1 MRRSPPAGRGMAA
14 PVRSPAEPV
23 APPSAHGAA
32 ELPAGL
38 LLVDK
43 PAGVTSHDVV
53 AAVRRAVRSRRVGH
67 AGTLDPFATGL
78 LVVAVGPVTRLLPWV
93 VGEPKVYLATIR
105 FGAATDTD
113 DGTGT
118 VIREAPVP
126 AALAHDPSDDASV
139 RRAMEALTGPLMQR
153 PPAYS
158 AKHVD
163 GTRAYALARRG
174 ALVELPPVPVTVH
187 GWEVVGQEGPDLRVR
202 VTCGGGTYI
211 RALARDLGEAL
222 GSAAHCATL
231 RRERSGPLSVE
242 DAVPFAAL
250 APGALSAGAIRLES
264 PLEALGPVAHEPLE
278 AAQVAAVRQ
287 GRMVRATQPGDRAA
301 LLDQGAVLAVAE
313 RRPGSWW
320 QPRVVL
326 SGGPD
331 GR

>member
-1 MRRSPPAGRGMAA
+1 MAA
-14 PVRSPAEPV
+14 PVRPPADSV
-23 APPSAHGAA
+23 APPGATGAGAA
-32 ELPAGL
+32 PAGL

-43 PAGVTSHDVV
+43 PAGITSHDVV
-53 AAVRRAVRSRRVGH
+53 GAVRRAVRSRRVGH

-78 LVVAVGPVTRLLPWV
+78 LVVAVGPVTRLLPWI

-113 DGTGT
+113 DATGS
-118 VIREAPVP
+118 VVREAEVP
-126 AALAHDPSDDASV
+126 AAVALAPSVDASL
-139 RRAMEALTGPLMQR
+139 RRAMDALTGPLRQR

-174 ALVELPPVPVTVH
+174 AVVDLPPVPVMVH
-187 GWEVVGQEGPDLRVR
+187 GWELLGQDSTDLRVR
-202 VTCGGGTYI
+202 ITCGGGTYI

-231 RRERSGPLSVE
+231 RRERSGPLSVQE
-242 DAVPFAAL
+242 AVPYEAVT
-250 APGALSAGAIRLES
+250 PGALAAGGIRLVS
-264 PLEALGPVAHEPLE
+264 PLDALGPVAREPLD

-287 GRMVRATQPGDRAA
+287 GRMVAATQPGERAA
-301 LLDQGAVLAVAE
+301 LLDRGEVVAMAE
-313 RRPGSWW
+313 RRPGAVW

-326 SGGPD
+326 AGGHDEP
-331 GR
+331 

>member
-1 MRRSPPAGRGMAA
+1 MAA

-158 AKHVD
+158 AKHVE

-187 GWEVVGQEGPDLRVR
+187 GWEVVGQDGPDLQVR
-202 VTCGGGTYI
+202 ITCGGGTYI

-222 GSAAHCATL
+222 GSAAHCATVGGGRRAVRGAGARRPL
-231 RRERSGPLSVE
+231 RRGHP
-242 DAVPFAAL
+242 PGIAAG
-250 APGALSAGAIRLES
+250 GA
-264 PLEALGPVAHEPLE
+264 
-278 AAQVAAVRQ
+278 
-287 GRMVRATQPGDRAA
+287 GR
-301 LLDQGAVLAVAE
+301 
-313 RRPGSWW
+313 
-320 QPRVVL
+320 
-326 SGGPD
+326 GGP
-331 GR
+331 

>member
-1 MRRSPPAGRGMAA
+1 
-14 PVRSPAEPV
+14 
-23 APPSAHGAA
+23 
-32 ELPAGL
+32 
-38 LLVDK
+38 VDK
-43 PAGVTSHDVV
+43 PAGVTSHDIV

-78 LVVAVGPVTRLLPWV
+78 LVLAVGPVTRLLPWI

-118 VIREAPVP
+118 VIRQAPVP
-126 AALAHDPSDDASV
+126 APQTNDRWGGAPVHQAIG
-139 RRAMEALTGPLMQR
+139 ALTGALMQR

-163 GTRAYALARRG
+163 GIRAYALARRG
-174 ALVELPPVPVTVH
+174 APVDLPSVPVTVH
-187 GWEVVGQEGPDLRVR
+187 GWEVLGLDGPDLRVR
-202 VTCGGGTYI
+202 ITCGGGTYV

-242 DAVPFAAL
+242 DAVPYAAL
-250 APGALSAGAIRLES
+250 APGALSTGGIRLAS

-287 GRMVRATQPGDRAA
+287 GRMVRATQPGERAA
-301 LLDQGAVLAVAE
+301 LLDQGTVLAVAE

>member
-1 MRRSPPAGRGMAA
+1 MAA
-14 PVRSPAEPV
+14 PVRPPADPV
-23 APPSAHGAA
+23 APPGATGAGAA
-32 ELPAGL
+32 PAGL

-43 PAGVTSHDVV
+43 PAGITSHDVV
-53 AAVRRAVRSRRVGH
+53 GAVRRAVRSRRVGH

-78 LVVAVGPVTRLLPWV
+78 LVVAVGPVTRLLPWI

-113 DGTGT
+113 DATGS
-118 VIREAPVP
+118 VVREAEVP
-126 AALAHDPSDDASV
+126 DAVAHAPFADASL
-139 RRAMEALTGPLMQR
+139 RQAMDALTGPLRQR

-174 ALVELPPVPVTVH
+174 AVVDLPPVPVMVH
-187 GWEVVGQEGPDLRVR
+187 GWELLGQDGTDLRVR
-202 VTCGGGTYI
+202 ITCGGGTYI

-231 RRERSGPLSVE
+231 RRERSGPLSVQE
-242 DAVPFAAL
+242 AVPYEAVT
-250 APGALSAGAIRLES
+250 PGALAAGGIRLVS
-264 PLEALGPVAHEPLE
+264 PVDALGPVAHEPLD

-287 GRMVRATQPGDRAA
+287 GRTVAATQPGERAA
-301 LLDQGAVLAVAE
+301 LLDRGEVVAMAE
-313 RRPGSWW
+313 RRAGGVW

-326 SGGPD
+326 AGGPD
-331 GR
+331 EP

>member
-1 MRRSPPAGRGMAA
+1 MAA
-14 PVRSPAEPV
+14 PVRPPADSV
-23 APPSAHGAA
+23 APPGATGAGAA
-32 ELPAGL
+32 PAGL

-43 PAGVTSHDVV
+43 PAGITSHDVV
-53 AAVRRAVRSRRVGH
+53 GAVRRAVRSRRVGH

-78 LVVAVGPVTRLLPWV
+78 LVVAVGPVTRLLPWI

-113 DGTGT
+113 DATGS
-118 VIREAPVP
+118 VVREAEVP
-126 AALAHDPSDDASV
+126 AAVALAPSVDASL
-139 RRAMEALTGPLMQR
+139 RQAMDALTGPLRQR

-174 ALVELPPVPVTVH
+174 TIVDLPPVPVMVH
-187 GWEVVGQEGPDLRVR
+187 GWELLGQDSTDLRVR
-202 VTCGGGTYI
+202 ITCGGGTYI

-231 RRERSGPLSVE
+231 RRERSGPLSVQE
-242 DAVPFAAL
+242 AVPYEAVT
-250 APGALSAGAIRLES
+250 PGALAAGGIRLVS
-264 PLEALGPVAHEPLE
+264 PLDALGPVAREPLD

-287 GRMVRATQPGDRAA
+287 GRMVAATQPGERAA
-301 LLDQGAVLAVAE
+301 LLDRGEVVAMAE
-313 RRPGSWW
+313 RRPGAVW

-326 SGGPD
+326 AGGHDEP
-331 GR
+331 

>member
-1 MRRSPPAGRGMAA
+1 MAA
-14 PVRSPAEPV
+14 PVRPPADSV
-23 APPSAHGAA
+23 APPGATGAGAA
-32 ELPAGL
+32 PAGL

-43 PAGVTSHDVV
+43 PAGITSHDVV
-53 AAVRRAVRSRRVGH
+53 GAVRRAVRSRRVGH

-78 LVVAVGPVTRLLPWV
+78 LVVAVGPVTRLLPWI

-113 DGTGT
+113 DATGS
-118 VIREAPVP
+118 VVREAEVP
-126 AALAHDPSDDASV
+126 AAVAHAPFADASL
-139 RRAMEALTGPLMQR
+139 RQAMDALTGPLRQR

-174 ALVELPPVPVTVH
+174 TIVDLPPVPVMVH
-187 GWEVVGQEGPDLRVR
+187 GWELLGQDGTDLRVR
-202 VTCGGGTYI
+202 ITCGGGTYI

-231 RRERSGPLSVE
+231 RRERSGPLSVQE
-242 DAVPFAAL
+242 AVPYEAVT
-250 APGALSAGAIRLES
+250 PGALAAGGIRLVS
-264 PLEALGPVAHEPLE
+264 PLDALGPVAREPLD

-287 GRMVRATQPGDRAA
+287 GRMVAATQPGERAA
-301 LLDQGAVLAVAE
+301 LLDRGEVVAMAE
-313 RRPGSWW
+313 RRPGAVW

-326 SGGPD
+326 AGGHDEP
-331 GR
+331 